1 MKSLLERIKDLIKFL
16 PKNDIK
22 YAESFL
28 SKREFDNLIDIID
41 SDIYLIENG
50 TQDKYLDINLEELY
64 KLKELVEEYT
74 SYLDYD

>member
-22 YAESFL
+22 YAKSFL

-41 SDIYLIENG
+41 SDIYLIEND

-64 KLKELVEEYT
+64 KLEELVEEYT

>member
-41 SDIYLIENG
+41 SDIYLIEND

-64 KLKELVEEYT
+64 KLEELVEEYT

>member
-41 SDIYLIENG
+41 SDIYLIEND